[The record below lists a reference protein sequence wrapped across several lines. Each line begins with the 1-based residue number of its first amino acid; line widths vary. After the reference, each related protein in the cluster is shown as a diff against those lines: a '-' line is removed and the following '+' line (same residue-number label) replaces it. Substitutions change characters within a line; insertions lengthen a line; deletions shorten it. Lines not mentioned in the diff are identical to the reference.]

1 MPDVHDDS
9 LQLARETMTGDLRDC
24 ILDFLKHDKNPL
36 PWNMQTEDQQ
46 ADAIHKV
53 TDAVNRAVERA
64 VQIIAADGRQV
75 IEAIL
80 DQVTVKDEI
89 KAVCKVS
96 KSNALRHDL
105 MDATGYSVLLV
116 VSDAS
121 AFKGERKAAKP
132 DPNQPD
138 MPIFDETDA
147 GTSDKAA

>member
-1 MPDVHDDS
+1 MTDIHDDS

-24 ILDFLKHDKNPL
+24 ILDFLKHEKNPL
-36 PWNMQTEDQQ
+36 PWNMQTEEQQ
-46 ADAIHKV
+46 SDAIHKV
-53 TDAVNRAVERA
+53 TDAVTRAVEKA
-64 VQIIAADGRQV
+64 VALIAADGRQV

-116 VSDAS
+116 VSDAGVY
-121 AFKGERKAAKP
+121 KGERKPALP
-132 DPNQPD
+132 EPNEP
-138 MPIFDETDA
+138 PLFDQTDA
-147 GTSDKAA
+147 GAEDKAA